1 VRLFAAAILR
11 FATLLAGFSAVI
23 VALTIPV
30 GLLSGGP
37 LYRSVSIGFYLFGC
51 FLCVIGFF
59 VGNRGPVR
67 GNDGKQSS
75 FLGMRS
81 LHWASPS
88 EREET
93 LNSSAMFVALGF
105 ALIALGI
112 LTDGRYPIL

>member
-1 VRLFAAAILR
+1 VRLFAAAALR

-23 VALTIPV
+23 VALTVPV
-30 GLLSGGP
+30 GLLAGGP
-37 LYRSVSIGFYLFGC
+37 VYRSVSIGFYLSGS

-67 GNDGKQSS
+67 SNDGKQST
-75 FLGMRS
+75 FLGTRS
-81 LHWASPS
+81 LHWASPK

-93 LNSSAMFVALGF
+93 LNNSAMFVALGF

-112 LTDGRYPIL
+112 LTDGRYPII